1 MYQPSNNISI
11 DERMVRNKGRY
22 AFRQYIKDKP
32 TKWGMKFWVLADS
45 LTGYTYDF
53 DLYLGRG
60 ATISPNGL
68 GYDVV
73 LKLCGTLFY
82 QGYRLFMDNFY
93 SSVVLY
99 IALLKR
105 GIMACG
111 TILLNRKNIPPVL
124 KDLSTL
130 DKARGSNRYVKDR
143 NLLFVQWRDN
153 KVVNFLSTMHQRTTN
168 GTCKRRSKV
177 NNKFQK
183 LDVPQPQ
190 LVRDYNK
197 YMSGVDRSDQMINKY
212 NSLRKT
218 DKYWKTIFY
227 HLLDIARVNSFILF
241 RSHTGNR
248 RVNQLDF
255 NLELIRQLSSI
266 TNETLHPMHHPQS
279 LKTDHPAIV
288 VPLDSK
294 KNCKR
299 CYERTKKQVK
309 TTFSCSTCKLPF
321 CLNKNRNCMASYHYN
336 L

>member
-1 MYQPSNNISI
+1 
-11 DERMVRNKGRY
+11 
-22 AFRQYIKDKP
+22 
-32 TKWGMKFWVLADS
+32 
-45 LTGYTYDF
+45 
-53 DLYLGRG
+53 
-60 ATISPNGL
+60 
-68 GYDVV
+68 
-73 LKLCGTLFY
+73 
-82 QGYRLFMDNFY
+82 
-93 SSVVLY
+93 
-99 IALLKR
+99 
-105 GIMACG
+105 
-111 TILLNRKNIPPVL
+111 
-124 KDLSTL
+124 
-130 DKARGSNRYVKDR
+130 
-143 NLLFVQWRDN
+143 
-153 KVVNFLSTMHQRTTN
+153 
-168 GTCKRRSKV
+168 
-177 NNKFQK
+177 
-183 LDVPQPQ
+183 
-190 LVRDYNK
+190 
-197 YMSGVDRSDQMINKY
+197 MSGVDRSDQMINKY